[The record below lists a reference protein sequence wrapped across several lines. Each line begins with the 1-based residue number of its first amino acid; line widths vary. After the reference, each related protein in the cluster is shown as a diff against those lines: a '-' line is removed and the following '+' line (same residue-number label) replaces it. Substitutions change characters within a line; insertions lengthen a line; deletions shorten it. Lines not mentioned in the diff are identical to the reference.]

1 MKNFMI
7 GNFVVQNLM
16 SGNLDCFWRLI
27 NSLQVTVH
35 MQGIDVKKPG
45 LSLSLSDI
53 ISMFI
58 SPKIFS

>member
-1 MKNFMI
+1 MI
-7 GNFVVQNLM
+7 ASLVIQYSLPGGLY
-16 SGNLDCFWRLI
+16 SFWTLL
-27 NSLQVTVH
+27 NTLQVTVH